1 MLCAYAHLKMKKRR
15 EISWEQYEEVIG
27 TIRRTY
33 HVKVTLLFSI
43 RDEIKDGMS
52 GTWVDL

>member
-1 MLCAYAHLKMKKRR
+1 MKKRR